1 MSKQDDNFIWEV
13 LNDTKQHALSVSI
26 ESGFYRDTLSVSLDG
41 RRILNAKVGGST
53 YNGEYKF
60 NIDSSPYM
68 LEWKWSQT
76 TGKPE
81 LIDLK
86 NGKNEVINRYGDGV
100 SSDSQGGF
108 GSLMFLLLF
117 CAIAFLT
124 NPSHEKHKE
133 AIRDYIDQ
141 QAPIASALGIG
152 RVAAWATKYE
162 SYGVVSMTLDGSSTI
177 SIGAFGMVFV
187 VGIK

>member
-1 MSKQDDNFIWEV
+1 MSKNNIQFNWDV
-13 LNDTKQHALSVSI
+13 LIDTKQHNISI
-26 ESGFYRDTLSVSLDG
+26 TVESSFLRDTLSVNLDG
-41 RRILNAKVGGST
+41 RQILNAKVGGAT

-86 NGKNEVINRYGDGV
+86 NGKNEVIHRYGEGV
-100 SSDSQGGF
+100 SSDSQSGF
-108 GSLMFLLLF
+108 GTILFLVLF
-117 CAIAFLT
+117 GGIAFFT

-133 AIRDYIDQ
+133 AIRDYIAQ
-141 QAPIASALGIG
+141 QAPIASAFGIG

-162 SYGVVSMTLDGSSTI
+162 SYGVMSKTMDGSNTI
-177 SIGAFGMVFV
+177 SFGAFGMVFV
-187 VGIK
+187 VGVK